1 VTDTTTGTAG
11 NLDRAIADRL
21 TAKGWTA
28 TYTTGALLTTAAANA
43 ADLVI
48 VLYSADPT
56 AVGTKLTG
64 STTPVINSKWDLFA
78 PLGMT
83 GNTSSDRWADSGQ
96 TQVTMSGTSALTAG
110 LSGNVTVTDSA
121 QSLVWGNPNAN
132 AIKAASIVGSTV
144 KWALFGYDRG
154 ATMVTGTA
162 PARRVGIWFPIGN
175 LNVTTPAGWQ
185 LFDAAVNWAAPAPT
199 ITYVRDVA
207 DRIIERQINGVTDT
221 RYAYTAASD
230 SPALTINASAVVLDK
245 TVSLPGGVQLTIRPA
260 TANIWSYPNIHGD
273 IVATCDATGTKQGA
287 TRGYDPYGNT
297 LGATTLPDTSTGN
310 LDAAWHGAQQRPTEH
325 QAGLTTTIE
334 MGARQYTPLL
344 GRFIETDP
352 IEGGTGTN
360 DYGYMSDPINNA
372 DLNGLYCLTGVKG
385 HHWVGKGKHRH
396 KEEVCNG
403 AADVWN
409 ITGGKVAT
417 WVNRNGWKLAALAAS
432 GVCIAASAG
441 SAVAICLAAAGPCSR
456 SRRLPLSLTGG
467 PGVIIFGMLGRL
479 GSCSWPGR
487 GGWLPG

>member
-1 VTDTTTGTAG
+1 M
-11 NLDRAIADRL
+11 
-21 TAKGWTA
+21 
-28 TYTTGALLTTAAANA
+28 
-43 ADLVI
+43 
-48 VLYSADPT
+48 
-56 AVGTKLTG
+56 
-64 STTPVINSKWDLFA
+64 INSKWDLFA

-372 DLNGLYCLTGVKG
+372 DLNGLG
-385 HHWVGKGKHRH
+385 
-396 KEEVCNG
+396 
-403 AADVWN
+403 
-409 ITGGKVAT
+409 
-417 WVNRNGWKLAALAAS
+417 
-432 GVCIAASAG
+432 
-441 SAVAICLAAAGPCSR
+441 GPCSL
-456 SRRLPLSLTGG
+456 SRKKGRAAYVKCLRWRAQARVSSEVRRQVNMQMTAAQSGYRTYVNPNSLVCTWLGLPIPNTLSNTLAFSVGLGVQSLLVWSLRVSIYVSNMTNLVSLGIAAGASLVCNAVVPDLSQGFQSNSYTGSERYVE
-467 PGVIIFGMLGRL
+467 PEGVPR
-479 GSCSWPGR
+479 
-487 GGWLPG
+487 

>member
-1 VTDTTTGTAG
+1 MTDTTTGTAG

-273 IVATCDATGTKQGA
+273 IVATCDATGIKQGA

-352 IEGGTGTN
+352 IQGGTPN
-360 DYGYMSDPINNA
+360 DYTYPGDPINQT
-372 DLNGLYCLTGVKG
+372 DLNGLYCLTGVDHWKG
-385 HHWVGKGKHRH
+385 NGRSYEHSGKGRREVCRGESVTKFVAKHRH
-396 KEEVCNG
+396 GITQMVAAFGALACVAATAGTAASICLG
-403 AADVWN
+403 AAAATFVANTATSYADN
-409 ITGGKVAT
+409 INDQENPNWGKFGAAT
-417 WVNRNGWKLAALAAS
+417 V
-432 GVCIAASAG
+432 V
-441 SAVAICLAAAGPCSR
+441 
-456 SRRLPLSLTGG
+456 
-467 PGVIIFGMLGRL
+467 
-479 GSCSWPGR
+479 
-487 GGWLPG
+487 